1 MYGLCGNVTI
11 KRVVKVSKF
20 LYKKRPRIV
29 AMLSIGEP
37 KETIEKINRC
47 LSQGAE
53 GFCLLYQSC
62 PLEFKTKD
70 NLKKIM
76 DVARKKP
83 VYFANYIRD
92 NSQSELSDDILAQQ
106 LLEAI
111 DMGAQL
117 IDVRTDM
124 FCRSTDEVTCDSSA
138 VEQQKSLISEIH
150 NRGAEVIMSTHIF
163 EYRSPQNVLE
173 IAKLQQERGV
183 DIAKVVTTVDSKK
196 ELDDAFKTL
205 FLLKENL
212 NIPFL
217 FLTNGSFHRYHRI
230 VGPLLGSCIYLCV
243 EKSVVGAT
251 QPTIDE
257 AKMIIEKV
265 AMIKENKND

>member
-1 MYGLCGNVTI
+1 
-11 KRVVKVSKF
+11 
-20 LYKKRPRIV
+20 
-29 AMLSIGEP
+29 
-37 KETIEKINRC
+37 
-47 LSQGAE
+47 
-53 GFCLLYQSC
+53 
-62 PLEFKTKD
+62 
-70 NLKKIM
+70 
-76 DVARKKP
+76 
-83 VYFANYIRD
+83 
-92 NSQSELSDDILAQQ
+92 
-106 LLEAI
+106 
-111 DMGAQL
+111 
-117 IDVRTDM
+117 
-124 FCRSTDEVTCDSSA
+124 
-138 VEQQKSLISEIH
+138 
-150 NRGAEVIMSTHIF
+150 MSTHIF

-243 EKSVVGAT
+243 ENSVVGAT

-257 AKMIIEKV
+257 AKMMIEKV
-265 AMIKENKND
+265 AMIKEYKND

>member
-1 MYGLCGNVTI
+1 M
-11 KRVVKVSKF
+11 SKF
-20 LYKKRPRIV
+20 ICKEKPRIV
-29 AMLSIGEP
+29 AMLNIGEP
-37 KETIEKINRC
+37 NETIKKIDRC
-47 LSQGAE
+47 ISQGAE

-62 PLEFKTKD
+62 PAEFKIKD
-70 NLKKIM
+70 NLEKIM

-83 VYFANYIRD
+83 IYFANYIRD
-92 NSQSELSDDILAQQ
+92 NSQPELSDDVLAQQ

-124 FCRSTDEVTCDSSA
+124 FCRSTDEVTRDSAA
-138 VEQQKSLISEIH
+138 VEQQKSFISEIH
-150 NRGAEVIMSTHIF
+150 SRGAEVIMSTHIF
-163 EYRSPQNVLE
+163 EYRSAQNVLE

-217 FLTNGSFHRYHRI
+217 FLTNGSFHRYHRMF
-230 VGPLLGSCIYLCV
+230 GPLLGSCIYLCV
-243 EKSVVGAT
+243 ENSVVGAA

-257 AKMIIEKV
+257 AKMMIEQV
-265 AMIKENKND
+265 AMIKENIND